1 MLDLALR
8 CVLRLLEPV
17 GFLWACL
24 LVLTVLLLRRGQR
37 RAAAASG
44 ALALA
49 VAWHPRRSP
58 TRCDRVIRDALA
70 QVSVLDEATI
80 EAALGDLLDVEEATR
95 ALETGP
101 G

>member
-1 MLDLALR
+1 MPLSKEDAHILR
-8 CVLRLLEPV
+8 EIGHTIRAEFASAVLV
-17 GFLWACL
+17 
-24 LVLTVLLLRRGQR
+24 QMY
-37 RAAAASG
+37 RAG
-44 ALALA
+44 
-49 VAWHPRRSP
+49 WSP